1 MPQFPLLHTLQPV
14 EKAQLEAVAQWRSVR
29 KNCLVYQPGDP
40 TDHIYF
46 LVKGAV
52 KTGIVLHDG
61 RTMIRNISLPGQLFG
76 ESGLLGE
83 SGRRDFAR
91 TLNQSADFFA
101 VRVTDFQQLMRHNF
115 ELTNAI
121 LKLFG
126 DRLRRAELQQQA
138 LINKDVRA
146 RIVDF
151 IKENA
156 AQRHT
161 ERLSLNGLTQADIAN
176 LVGASRQ
183 TVTAVLNE
191 LRKTNVIAFS
201 RRDISIQ
208 DRDKLN

>member
-1 MPQFPLLHTLQPV
+1 M
-14 EKAQLEAVAQWRSVR
+14 
-29 KNCLVYQPGDP
+29 
-40 TDHIYF
+40 
-46 LVKGAV
+46 
-52 KTGIVLHDG
+52 
-61 RTMIRNISLPGQLFG
+61 RN
-76 ESGLLGE
+76 
-83 SGRRDFAR
+83 
-91 TLNQSADFFA
+91 
-101 VRVTDFQQLMRHNF
+101 NF